1 MKKQITLVQLLMRLG
16 ACSEAIGWAESLGPD
31 HPADETAWQQCP
43 RGDWMLWVAGRLN
56 IPRATLVLGAC
67 ACARQ
72 VLVHVKVGED
82 RPRIAIETAE
92 SWARGGEG
100 AATIEQVRQA
110 RDAAA
115 AYAAA
120 AADAAYAVY
129 AADAAAAYAVYA
141 ADAAAA
147 AYAVYAAYAA
157 AAYAVYAADAAAYA
171 VYAADA
177 ADAAADDARKKSLA
191 RSAEL
196 VREVIEWSVLVA
208 EVVKLAG
215 GS

>member
-1 MKKQITLVQLLMRLG
+1 MKKEITLVQLLTKLG
-16 ACSEAIGWAESLGPD
+16 ACSEAIAWAESLGPD
-31 HPADETAWQQCP
+31 HLADEAAWQQCP
-43 RGDWMLWVAGRLN
+43 RGDWMLWVAGRLA

-72 VLVHVKVGED
+72 ALVHVKTGED
-82 RPRIAIETAE
+82 RPRLAIETAE

-110 RDAAA
+110 RAA
-115 AYAAA
+115 AYAA
-120 AADAAYAVY
+120 
-129 AADAAAAYAVYA
+129 A

-147 AYAVYAAYAA
+147 AYAAA
-157 AAYAVYAADAAAYA
+157 A
-171 VYAADA
+171 
-177 ADAAADDARKKSLA
+177 ARKKSLA

-196 VREVIEWSVLVA
+196 VREIIEWSVLVA